1 MLRIPNNRAH
11 AAIRLREDFQG
22 SNLRAAHYRRHPGMS
37 VLPADWRLP
46 SMGVL
51 PAAQRRTLAADFDL
65 AGALGE
71 ELYVVYSYA
80 TPIAW
85 YAPSFGWVVPD
96 VKCSPTTSR
105 HQSRVRLGVAQYA
118 AARERVSA

>member
-1 MLRIPNNRAH
+1 MLRIPNNKAH

-22 SNLRAAHYRRHPGMS
+22 SNLRGGATKW
-37 VLPADWRLP
+37 LPRVGALP
-46 SMGVL
+46 S
-51 PAAQRRTLAADFDL
+51 AQVRTLTADHAL
-65 AGALGE
+65 ARALGE

-85 YAPSFGWVVPD
+85 FAPSFGWVVPD
-96 VKCSPTTSR
+96 VRYSQTTGR

-118 AARERVSA
+118 ASRERVSA